1 MTQPPKETAPSK
13 PVPAGDPKALWD
25 AIAKKLSEMDAPL
38 GVMARFGKAAGVS
51 DGVLTVKYDK
61 EIMYRALTE
70 QKGADKLNAAAAEA
84 APGITVRLTMGAQA
98 SLEDMGR
105 ELFGSA
111 FRTID

>member
-1 MTQPPKETAPSK
+1 
-13 PVPAGDPKALWD
+13 
-25 AIAKKLSEMDAPL
+25 
-38 GVMARFGKAAGVS
+38 MARFGKAAGVS

-84 APGITVRLTMGAQA
+84 APGIAVRLTMGGQA